1 MGSSSSTPPPPP
13 TIHCTFNLNDKGQKI
28 GYRIFTSNG
37 KRARGTLGEDYGIY
51 FHTFGNECGDFA
63 DFVREYFAKIK
74 AKDNYYLKDGS
85 EFLKRFVEI
94 KGSIT
99 LKIPENTT
107 WLYNVDIPSKPW
119 SPGIPRVFYKDDYY
133 KETTQSI
140 NTRNKLKN
148 SYDTLFNYLD
158 EISKEL
164 NLIESPKKDYI
175 NKHVNEASRLL
186 DVLTKNEKQILKID
200 ILNILRHRKIL
211 TIMENDM
218 KKKKPKMVLT
228 RYYNVQRL
236 GQFFFEGV
244 HFQLHKE
251 QSPKNFEFWARY
263 FNDYVTKMKVYGDK
277 IKKGTDIENNLKDYR
292 KINALYISLRSD
304 TFWNGLNSAEDIAT
318 KYLTSIY
325 NICSILISKIKNF
338 TIKSMIN
345 NINIDDLKLVEL
357 ADKIIIKLIPEII
370 GVVELEPGKNSK
382 YNSIINN
389 LRNLKDNYK
398 KLKETRGK
406 FKTLRLFNQTY
417 KFKCGKFGQEHHM
430 ILTFNSRKNEPYL
443 INPTDKFKE
452 GGVLYSPN
460 IYKEEIGPLCVKQK
474 NEKGYRSLERC
485 YDYESKQRCESN
497 LNSIDKTTTSSTF
510 KKELIDTI
518 NGINIYGSSAKLFNP
533 NSTLHNKEI
542 DNTNGDKI
550 RNLKIKLD
558 TTEAQPTIKNLKP
571 TTTIATT
578 TTEYIHKEVIQQPPP
593 ETTQAKLLKIPD
605 PIIPNGNYYVS
616 LVDKNGSEKYV
627 NVFKKEMNNKIYYFL
642 KSVNK
647 DTNKDQSYQN
657 KLKNNSIFTVRN
669 NPFPNYNNKPYN
681 FITIEFKVANNNN
694 QSTYFLRTEDNTS
707 KVIITN
713 KDTDIEKPF
722 NWYFLPE
729 YINESPNEN
738 GPIEVYLKPVT
749 ENLKDYC
756 YLNDDN
762 ETKNDKNLQY
772 IENDATINPILN
784 ILLNNNRTSL
794 NDDENIPIIR
804 CNSDLKPVSIEDK
817 KPVSYLK
824 FEFHSSLEQN

>member
-13 TIHCTFNLNDKGQKI
+13 TKYCGINLNDKGQKI
-28 GYRIFTSNG
+28 GYRIH
-37 KRARGTLGEDYGIY
+37 TLTNPFNNIVTKYNIGIY
-51 FHTFGNECGDFA
+51 NTCGDFA
-63 DFVREYFAKIK
+63 DFVRKYFADIK

-99 LKIPENTT
+99 LKIPENTS
-107 WLYNVDIPSKPW
+107 WLYNIDTREVP
-119 SPGIPRVFYKDDYY
+119 PGGYDNHDYY

-158 EISKEL
+158 EINKEL
-164 NLIESPKKDYI
+164 SLIESPKKDYI
-175 NKHVNEASRLL
+175 NKRVDEASRLL
-186 DVLTKNEKQILKID
+186 DVLTKNEIQILKID

-211 TIMENDM
+211 TIMQDDM
-218 KKKKPKMVLT
+218 EKQAPIMVLT
-228 RYYNVQRL
+228 RYYNVQSL
-236 GQFFFEGV
+236 GQILFWWS
-244 HFQLHKE
+244 HYQLHKE
-251 QSPKNFEFWARY
+251 QSPNRFEYWTRD
-263 FNDYVTKMKVYGDK
+263 FNDYVTKMKVHGDK

-292 KINALYISLRSD
+292 KINALYNSLKSD

-325 NICSILISKIKNF
+325 DICSILISKIKNF

-345 NINIDDLKLVEL
+345 NINIEDRKLVEL
-357 ADKIIIKLIPEII
+357 ADKIIINLIPEII
-370 GVVELEPGKNSK
+370 GVVELEPGNNSK
-382 YNSIINN
+382 YDSIINN

-398 KLKETRGK
+398 TLKETREK
-406 FKTLRLFNQTY
+406 FRTLRLFNQTY

-443 INPTDKFKE
+443 INPTNKFKE

-497 LNSIDKTTTSSTF
+497 LNSIDKTTTSATF
-510 KKELIDTI
+510 KKQLIDTI
-518 NGINIYGSSAKLFNP
+518 NGISIYGSSAKLFNP

-542 DNTNGDKI
+542 DNTNRDKM

-647 DTNKDQSYQN
+647 DTNKDQSYQD

-681 FITIEFKVANNNN
+681 FITIEFKVANNNNN

-804 CNSDLKPVSIEDK
+804 CDSDLKPVSIEDK